1 MEYNITPKEAYEIL
15 CRNIE
20 IKDIYKDIEKFEIES
35 KGIALHNMRHV
46 KNVTSTVEQLL
57 RCLNYDEDTI
67 YNSKTACLLHDIGA
81 LEGKDNHAERSYE
94 YAKKY
99 FDFHE
104 WNFKGMT
111 SILNAIRYHSNGSDS
126 DDIITLVLVLADKL
140 DIRNSRITEEGL
152 KVEGNRQYAHI
163 EDIEIKIDNKVLKI
177 NFITDCQVDMD
188 EINNYYFTK
197 KVFNAIDSFSQKVG
211 LSYSVMM
218 DGLTWDLD
226 DPRKKEFFVDVK
238 MM

>member
-20 IKDIYKDIEKFEIES
+20 IKDIYKKIEKFEIES
-35 KGIALHNMRHV
+35 KGMAFHNFRHV
-46 KNVTSTVEQLL
+46 KNVTATVESIL

-67 YNSKTACLLHDIGA
+67 YNSKTACLLHDVGA
-81 LEGKDNHAERSYE
+81 LQGKDNHAIRSYE
-94 YAKKY
+94 YAKNY

-104 WNFKGMT
+104 WNFKGKD
-111 SILNAIRYHSNGSDS
+111 SVLNAIKNHSNGFDT
-126 DDIITLVLVLADKL
+126 DDILTLVLILADKL

-163 EDIEIKIDNKVLKI
+163 KDIIIDITDGVLKV
-177 NFITDCQVDMD
+177 NFLTDYQIDMD

-197 KVFNAIDSFSQKVG
+197 KVFKAIESFAKKFNLDYRILMDNLPWYLEDPQK
-211 LSYSVMM
+211 
-218 DGLTWDLD
+218 
-226 DPRKKEFFVDVK
+226 
-238 MM
+238 